1 MIKVFPVSK
10 ERKVT
15 VMNYK
20 PKLSY
25 SDQIDH
31 LKEKG
36 VTFNKMSEN
45 DALHYLQYNSY
56 LFKLSAYRKNYPKD
70 ITNKRYLHLE
80 FATLVD
86 LAVIDMYLRSLMLK
100 MSLNIEHYA
109 KVKLLERTTKKDG
122 EDGYS
127 IVADYLNSLTPEA
140 RQYIDHE
147 LERNAKSPYC
157 RQAYAKYKDHYPL
170 WVFIEIISFGSFISF
185 YKYCANRLLDADE
198 TTYKQVQIECR
209 NNQIP
214 IYKNTKAYQCR
225 LLIREDKIMVS
236 NFYLLLS
243 IKHLRN
249 AAAHNNCIISD
260 LRDKSPIIYHQ
271 ADIRMVKQLKVIGLS
286 EPTIINKLSNER
298 IMEIIS
304 CLYAHKQIVS
314 SPGVNKH
321 LSVELHEFSHRL
333 FQHHDYVE
341 NNLMRSTFEVII
353 LIIDKWFPIM

>member
-1 MIKVFPVSK
+1 MGVKL
-10 ERKVT
+10 
-15 VMNYK
+15 
-20 PKLSY
+20 KLSY
-25 SDQIDH
+25 SAQIQH
-31 LKEKG
+31 LKRKG
-36 VTFNKMSEN
+36 VAFNKMSES

-70 ITNKRYLHLE
+70 ITNMRYLHLE

-86 LAVIDMYLRSLMLK
+86 MAVIDMYLRSLMLK

-109 KVKLLERTTKKDG
+109 KVKLLARITKKND

-127 IVADYLNSLTPEA
+127 IVSDYLNSLTLKA
-140 RQYIDHE
+140 RKYIDDE
-147 LERNAKSPYC
+147 LARNAKSPYC
-157 RQAYAKYKDHYPL
+157 HKAYAKYKNHYPL

-185 YKYCANRLLDADE
+185 YKYCANRLLNADE
-198 TTYKQVQIECR
+198 TTYEHIKNKCR

-214 IYKNTKAYQCR
+214 IYKSSDARQCR
-225 LLIREDKIMVS
+225 QLIREDKIMIS

-260 LRDKSPIIYHQ
+260 LRDKSPTIYHQ
-271 ADIRMVKQLKVIGLS
+271 ADTRMIKQLKNIGLGV
-286 EPTIINKLSNER
+286 PTIINKLSNER
-298 IMEIIS
+298 IMEIMS

-314 SPGVNKH
+314 SPGINKH
-321 LSVELHEFSHRL
+321 LSAELHEFSHRL
-333 FQHHDYVE
+333 FQYHDYAE
-341 NNLMRSTFEVII
+341 NNLIKSTFEAII